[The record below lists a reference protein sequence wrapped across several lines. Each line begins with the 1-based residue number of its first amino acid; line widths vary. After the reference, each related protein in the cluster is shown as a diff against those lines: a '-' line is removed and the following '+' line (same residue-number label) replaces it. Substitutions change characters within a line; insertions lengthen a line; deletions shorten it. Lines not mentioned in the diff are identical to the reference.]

1 MDLNNLS
8 SDILYPGQ
16 TVKVLSPQVDLD
28 SPRKSLT
35 ISPSSLLF
43 KETAEGEKINLKEI
57 FVMRNGVTA
66 LLCSLL
72 NIDTHLYYFH
82 DK

>member
-16 TVKVLSPQVDLD
+16 TIKVLCPQIELD
-28 SPRKSLT
+28 SPRKSVT
-35 ISPSSLLF
+35 ISPSSLLL
-43 KETAEGEKINLKEI
+43 KETSEGEKINLKEI

-66 LLCSLL
+66 LLCNLL
-72 NIDTHLYYFH
+72 ILP
-82 DK
+82 